1 MGKKYNPNIGE
12 TTKMI
17 TSKIR
22 ANIGNK
28 PKRKKHQRI
37 ENFKYGKFKNSDLKY
52 LIKGIEFLQNLGDA
66 GLDAVLRNLNSNN
79 EELEP
84 ETVKLMTLLRIG
96 KGPLYD
102 FLSMYKNNMRL
113 KFDTEREI
121 ASLKNMYEIVQNSRD
136 GIITRKRIIKT
147 KDENGQEKEMEIDIS
162 MSEGEIAD
170 IVKNYE
176 RQLYYIQDKKFST
189 YLGLGMSLVSIL
201 GAIYSESKNSKSTA
215 KALGISSIIS
225 VGTLL
230 GRRYITKDYNE
241 KVGKK
246 RRDIRRLEEDLVV
259 NEPVS
264 NIEEEEK
271 LNKIE
276 DRVYRAS
283 DEETKIQNK
292 VNLMKAIDIISMSLL
307 TGVIGIEKLKK
318 AERFDAKTI
327 SQILIEI
334 NQNSNLVRSIMNNI
348 DTMYRFQKEN
358 EILEEYEK
366 EMENIVEQIEE
377 KQDPL
382 IEVQKPFEKLEIK
395 DFRGKFY
402 QEKNRDTGEVLY
414 RNEIVVP
421 EFSIEKGEVI
431 LLSGRSG
438 IGKSTFIRLLKRGD
452 INNREAIQID
462 GKERVD
468 KLGKQFIAVKAD
480 KKLGTYS
487 NVLEEITGKESI
499 SEMTV
504 EENQKLRKVLQ
515 EVKLDSGKILEEMS
529 AKDYNQFSTGQK
541 KRLSLA
547 QALYRTTENP
557 SIILV
562 DEPVGNVE
570 DTLVEEQ
577 IKSIIQAI
585 KDVGAMGIIV
595 THRVDIAQK
604 YVDKHYCIEDDGV
617 MREKKARE
625 KGLEI

>member
-1 MGKKYNPNIGE
+1 MGKIYHPNIGE
-12 TTKMI
+12 TTKII
-17 TSKIR
+17 TSRIK
-22 ANIGNK
+22 ANLGNK
-28 PKRKKHQRI
+28 PKRKKHKRI

-52 LIKGIEFLQNLGDA
+52 LIKGIEILQNIGDT

-121 ASLKNMYEIVQNSRD
+121 ANLKNMYEIVQNSRD
-136 GIITRKRIIKT
+136 GIITRKQMIKT
-147 KDENGQEKEMEIDIS
+147 KDENGQEREMEIDIS

-189 YLGLGMSLVSIL
+189 YLGLGMSLVSIV
-201 GAIYSESKNSKSTA
+201 GAIYSESKNSRSTA

-259 NEPVS
+259 NEPIS

-276 DRVYRAS
+276 DRVYRTS
-283 DEETKIQNK
+283 DEETKIQDK

-348 DTMYRFQKEN
+348 DTMYKFQKEN

-366 EMENIVEQIEE
+366 EMENIVGQIEE

-402 QEKNRDTGEVLY
+402 QEKNPDTGEIRY
-414 RNEIVVP
+414 RNEIAVP
-421 EFSIEKGEVI
+421 EFSIEKGQVV

-438 IGKSTFIRLLKRGD
+438 IGKSTLFKLILGELTPTSGS
-452 INNREAIQID
+452 IVA
-462 GKERVD
+462 VD
-468 KLGKQFIAVKAD
+468 KDGQKHKIIRNQIGYISQEPVLMPASIIDNITMFNPNMKKKALNIID
-480 KKLGTYS
+480 K
-487 NVLEEITGKESI
+487 
-499 SEMTV
+499 
-504 EENQKLRKVLQ
+504 
-515 EVKLDSGKILEEMS
+515 VKLKKDILNFKDGINTIVTTDKSNISG
-529 AKDYNQFSTGQK
+529 GQK
-541 KRLSLA
+541 QKIVLA
-547 QALYRTTENP
+547 RTLLYNKP
-557 SIILV
+557 LILV
-562 DEPVGNVE
+562 DEATSAIDARNAKEILRTVTKVDATVIVIAHNLTNDTRRLFDKEIKLSDQNV
-570 DTLVEEQ
+570 
-577 IKSIIQAI
+577 
-585 KDVGAMGIIV
+585 
-595 THRVDIAQK
+595 
-604 YVDKHYCIEDDGV
+604 
-617 MREKKARE
+617 
-625 KGLEI
+625 